1 MQKFFAIGN
10 LTRDPDLSQ
19 TNSGVSICRFTIAV
33 NRPYAES
40 NGERQAD
47 FFNCIA
53 WRSLAESIARY
64 CRKGDKV
71 AVSGYIQIRTY
82 EDNKGNRQTT
92 VDVIVQDAEFLTSPK
107 RESES
112 TAQGSAQQRQSL
124 PKRGQLSLLD
134 DDTPF

>member
-19 TNSGVSICRFTIAV
+19 NNSGVNVCRFTIAV

-40 NGERQAD
+40 SGERKAD

-71 AVSGYIQIRTY
+71 AVSGTIQIRSY
-82 EDNKGNRQTT
+82 DDNKGNRQTT
-92 VDVIVQDAEFLTSPK
+92 VDVIVQDVEFLTPPK
-107 RESES
+107 HESA
-112 TAQGSAQQRQSL
+112 AQGVPQRTGPEKS
-124 PKRGQLSLLD
+124 GQLSLLD
-134 DDTPF
+134 DIPY